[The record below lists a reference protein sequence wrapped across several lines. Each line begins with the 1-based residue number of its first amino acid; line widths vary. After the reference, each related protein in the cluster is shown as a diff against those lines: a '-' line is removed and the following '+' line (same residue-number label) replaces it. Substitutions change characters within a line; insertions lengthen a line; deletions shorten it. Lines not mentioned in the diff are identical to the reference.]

1 MTDFLFWTLVADFLF
16 WTLVADF
23 LFWTLVADFLF
34 WTLVADFLFWTQAAD
49 LVSWILVDLDFGFGT
64 LDNHAEERFS
74 YLHPLMS
81 SARTRLSHR

>member
-1 MTDFLFWTLVADFLF
+1 MADFVFWTLVAGFCILDPSGRFCIL
-16 WTLVADF
+16 DSM
-23 LFWTLVADFLF
+23 
-34 WTLVADFLFWTQAAD
+34 QAAD
-49 LVSWILVDLDFGFGT
+49 FVSWILVADFGFGT